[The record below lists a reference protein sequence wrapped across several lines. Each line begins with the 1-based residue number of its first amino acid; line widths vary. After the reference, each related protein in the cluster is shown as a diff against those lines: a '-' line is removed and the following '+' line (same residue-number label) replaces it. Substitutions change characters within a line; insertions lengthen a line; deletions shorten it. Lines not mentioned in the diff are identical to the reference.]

1 MAFLCVDYWISNWHA
16 HAEPLWS
23 LGFVCFLLFSGAVLF
38 VTCWLVMPDIEGTE
52 AIDLAA
58 YHAANRRK
66 YLSTLLIYFCL
77 SVSVNQLLPGF
88 QSPTMLLI
96 SGASIALLVS
106 AWIWKSHAVQVGA
119 VVGIY
124 LLGIRSLFFFGKKQ
138 LAERIAESEA
148 PARYRHLTLRT
159 AVARYAVHAL
169 VIVGVAVWLP
179 LVGEGLAKQ
188 TGRSS
193 SPPRPR
199 SPNWSFRSRR

>member
-1 MAFLCVDYWISNWHA
+1 MTPFEYVSVLLSIVVSLALAHLLIGIAKIIKVGVSRWSIPLLGWIGCMAFLCVDYWISNWHA

-77 SVSVNQLLPGF
+77 SVIVNQLLPGF

-124 LLGIRSLFFFGKKQ
+124 LLMGW
-138 LAERIAESEA
+138 
-148 PARYRHLTLRT
+148 
-159 AVARYAVHAL
+159 YAVMFIPAL
-169 VIVGVAVWLP
+169 
-179 LVGEGLAKQ
+179 
-188 TGRSS
+188 
-193 SPPRPR
+193 
-199 SPNWSFRSRR
+199 